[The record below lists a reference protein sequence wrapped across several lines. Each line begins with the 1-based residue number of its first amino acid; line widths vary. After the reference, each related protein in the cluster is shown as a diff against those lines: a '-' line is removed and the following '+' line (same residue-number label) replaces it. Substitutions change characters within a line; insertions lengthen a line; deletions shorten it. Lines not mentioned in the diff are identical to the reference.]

1 MVLPESPGYTT
12 VVAEEPTVETMV
24 RVDLSGDVQLTSR
37 RDVTATV
44 FRRVC
49 EAPGSR
55 RFGLLTAPAV
65 RVVEDSEVIRDP
77 VASLDADRVLELATD
92 CTTGSVD
99 GYEKAGSVMLLSTE
113 TTREV
118 TTATLD
124 GGDAQVVR
132 VRVRAGE
139 DSVTAVA
146 VAPDGVEHP
155 FENVRR
161 EA

>member
-1 MVLPESPGYTT
+1 MPE
-12 VVAEEPTVETMV
+12 
-24 RVDLSGDVQLTSR
+24 
-37 RDVTATV
+37 
-44 FRRVC
+44 
-49 EAPGSR
+49 
-55 RFGLLTAPAV
+55 PA
-65 RVVEDSEVIRDP
+65 
-77 VASLDADRVLELATD
+77 ADRTI
-92 CTTGSVD
+92 GSVD
-99 GYEKAGSVMLLSTE
+99 GYEKTGSVTLLSTE
-113 TTREV
+113 ATREA

-124 GGDAQVVR
+124 GGDARVAR